1 MKPKTIKLTQHEKVI
16 AVVPEYARG
25 PGWANAIVWV
35 HIVDY
40 ATGKARS
47 EDIQPD
53 ERTPALDTLFH
64 AGSAMCSALM
74 SAVPTKTIKGGT
86 PT

>member
-1 MKPKTIKLTQHEKVI
+1 MKPVTIKLNRNEKVV
-16 AVVPEYARG
+16 AVVPTYAAG
-25 PGWANAIVWV
+25 PGWANAPAWV

-40 ATGKARS
+40 ATNKHRC
-47 EDIQPD
+47 ECIQPE
-53 ERTPALDTLFH
+53 ERTPALDALFH

-74 SAVPTKTIKGGT
+74 GAVPTKTVKGGT